1 MGCDWP
7 KDASVCSLSISIHA
21 PQWGATGDGS
31 RRPRSGL
38 ISIHAPQWGAT
49 TAPGVPRPAT
59 ADFNPRTPVGC
70 DPYPWGIV
78 PWISHFNP
86 RTPVGC
92 DCCIATHMGLAYVF
106 QSTHPSGVRPT
117 LCGVLAGLVD
127 FNPRTPV
134 GCDMLAECDLLD
146 AIISIHAPQ
155 WGATCR
161 FVLQQRQPIIS
172 IHAPQWGATVSLHS
186 THTGSPYFNPRTP
199 VGCDFLRCFRRQ
211 DAHVIS
217 IHAPQWGATCRPQ
230 VRASSRCYFNPR
242 TPVGCDYTHPVALI
256 AEN

>member
-1 MGCDWP
+1 MQRIWGWLTYFNPRTPVGCDQRCAVYSPAW
-7 KDASVCSLSISIHA
+7 SISIHA
-21 PQWGATGDGS
+21 PQWGATQQ
-31 RRPRSGL
+31 GL
-38 ISIHAPQWGAT
+38 KEPPDHQ
-49 TAPGVPRPAT
+49 
-59 ADFNPRTPVGC
+59 N
-70 DPYPWGIV
+70 
-78 PWISHFNP
+78 
-86 RTPVGC
+86 
-92 DCCIATHMGLAYVF
+92 
-106 QSTHPSGVRPT
+106 
-117 LCGVLAGLVD
+117 